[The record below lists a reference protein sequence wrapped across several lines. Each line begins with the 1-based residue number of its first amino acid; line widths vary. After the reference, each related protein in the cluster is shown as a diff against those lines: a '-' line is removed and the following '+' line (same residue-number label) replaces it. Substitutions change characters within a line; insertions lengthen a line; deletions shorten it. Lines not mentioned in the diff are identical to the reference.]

1 MFEIER
7 HHVNKLKEKSFFFN
21 LNSNRYLAAKVYYF
35 GVQGGIRQFEEY
47 MTKTGLFESR
57 VIRVIDASK
66 LRIEE
71 NTL

>member
-1 MFEIER
+1 
-7 HHVNKLKEKSFFFN
+7 
-21 LNSNRYLAAKVYYF
+21 VYYF

-47 MTKTGLFESR
+47 LTKTGRFKSR

>member
-1 MFEIER
+1 M
-7 HHVNKLKEKSFFFN
+7 
-21 LNSNRYLAAKVYYF
+21 YYF

-47 MTKTGLFESR
+47 LTKTGLFESR